1 MLNESNSAQ
10 CESYT
15 LSPEYD
21 NGSLIVSF
29 CHKSRLMNCGVM
41 LHSIAENSKAEGKY
55 DCVIMTSGL
64 SDDDKWLLES
74 AADDMNNFSIRCV
87 DLSGYFEM
95 LSEKYDME
103 IHYNRFF
110 LLALLTEL
118 FSEYD
123 KAVIV
128 SDTAIIRCDI
138 AELARTDM
146 NGCLIAATHDIRRDY
161 RRLTN
166 AVEEQYEGM
175 TVSEY
180 EETVLGIS
188 DGKYCNFRNCLL
200 DLKALRSMG
209 AAERIISMTADKKYA
224 NPLHDALNEL
234 AAGRVFP
241 LGLEWSF
248 PADEKLRFRIENA
261 QQSELYEQ
269 FTAAAKA
276 ARIMDFPESVNPAA
290 DPTVAYAAAFYKY
303 ARTSPYY
310 ERIIIGINK
319 HISRKVADKCVKTEM
334 FRKANMPKQRLK
346 DFVNKL
352 FPKGSRRRN
361 FAKKIL
367 PYQSRRREVLS
378 ALFDH
383 NKERL
388 SVINHYLKMSFRVR
402 FVMPLAR
409 FNPFSSAFGY
419 RAKIKKFKN
428 MYKGKRCFIVGLGPS
443 LTIDD
448 VEKLKGEITFSLNDV
463 FQLFD
468 KTDWRPTYYLCQE
481 LLSRMSPMLYDRL
494 KENLT
499 KNPMPQ
505 IFLPHCKYIRR
516 LRKEF
521 PHTEITSLPIEID
534 WCQYTKDNSR
544 LPFSRKCERIISN
557 AHTTVYSIIQL
568 AVYMGFSEIYLLGTD
583 CNYQVGARHCYDSK
597 LEFSFNNAKKC
608 KMDTEGVLKGF
619 IKAREAVD
627 KIDGVTIYN
636 ATRGGMLE
644 EFPRVDL
651 DEVVCTKHSRNVMNI
666 SYSSSNEFCPYMG
679 VSLYSLLC
687 NNRHVDEINVY
698 VLDLGIDNY
707 NKRKLAAMVGSFHRK
722 LTIIPAQDKLVEL
735 AEKHG
740 LRAFNGSYATYAKL
754 LTAELLPGADKI
766 LAMDAD
772 TIVDGDL
779 FEWYSTDL
787 TDRFLSAV
795 PEITSRFRSSEDP
808 EILNKNK
815 FYCNAGMLL
824 LNLQRFREDRFIEK
838 MLAARDAYGKE
849 LNLVDQTLVNLTCSS
864 DDIVPAHFK
873 YNYFLLSH
881 DRSIRRKA
889 LRIYKEC
896 GWKMSYKGL
905 KKDIRI
911 YHFIGRRRP
920 WISWKF
926 CKYTGLWKKYW
937 KKSPW
942 WDVPRISHLYGAT
955 RGKIK
960 NNPRSYARIPVIGKT
975 IVAITLLLERFTP
988 SLWKGIMSIK
998 NALSPGKEKK

>member
-1 MLNESNSAQ
+1 MLNDSHSVQIGE
-10 CESYT
+10 YT
-15 LSPEYD
+15 ISPEYD
-21 NGSLIVSF
+21 NGLLIVSF
-29 CHKSRLMNCGVM
+29 CTGSSLHNCGVM
-41 LHSIAENSKAEGKY
+41 LHSIAINSKAEDKY

-64 SDDDKWLLES
+64 SDEDEWLLES
-74 AADDMNNFSIRCV
+74 TAEDMDNFSIRCV
-87 DLSGYFEM
+87 DLSDYFKM
-95 LSEKYDME
+95 LSEKYDMP
-103 IHYNRFF
+103 IHYNKFYP
-110 LLALLTEL
+110 LALLTEL
-118 FSEYD
+118 FSEYER
-123 KAVIV
+123 AIIL
-128 SDTAIIRCDI
+128 SGTSIIRCDLSDMAGI
-138 AELARTDM
+138 EL
-146 NGCLIAATHDIRRDY
+146 NGCLFAAPRDIKRDY
-161 RRLTN
+161 RRLENVT
-166 AVEEQYEGM
+166 EEQSEGM

-180 EETVLGIS
+180 EEKVLGIS
-188 DGKYCNFRNCLL
+188 DGIYYNFRNCLL

-209 AAERIISMTADKKYA
+209 AGEKIISSVTEKGYT
-224 NPLHDALNEL
+224 NPLYDALNVL
-234 AAGRVFP
+234 AEGKVYP
-241 LGLEWSF
+241 LGPEWNF
-248 PADEKLRFRIENA
+248 PADEKLRFRIENS
-261 QQSELYEQ
+261 QQSELYDQ
-269 FTAAAKA
+269 FAAASKA
-276 ARIMDFPESVNPAA
+276 AKIMEFTMEANPVA
-290 DPTVAYAAAFYKY
+290 DPAVAYAAAFYKY
-303 ARTSPYY
+303 ARSSPFY
-310 ERIIIGINK
+310 ERIMIGINK
-319 HISRKVADKCVKTEM
+319 HISRKVADKCIKTEM
-334 FRKANMPKQRLK
+334 FRKSSKQRFK
-346 DFVNKL
+346 NFVNKM

-378 ALFDH
+378 ALFDR

-402 FVMPLAR
+402 FAMPLAR
-409 FNPFSSAFGY
+409 FNPFSSAFRY
-419 RAKIKKFKN
+419 RAKIKKFKD

-494 KENLT
+494 RENLT

-505 IFLPHCKYIRR
+505 IFLPHCKYIRK

-521 PHTEITSLPIEID
+521 PLTEITSLPIEVD
-534 WCQYTKDNSR
+534 WCQYTKDNSG
-544 LPFSRKCERIISN
+544 LPFSRKCEKIINN

-597 LEFSFNNAKKC
+597 LEFNFNNAKKC
-608 KMDTEGVLKGF
+608 KMDSDGVLKGF

-651 DEVVCTKHSRNVMNI
+651 DEVVGTKHSSNVMNI

-687 NNRHVDEINVY
+687 NNRHVDELNVY
-698 VLDLGIDNY
+698 VLDLGIDDY
-707 NKRKLAAMVGSFHRK
+707 NRRKLAAMVGSFHRK
-722 LTIIPAQDKLVEL
+722 LTIIPAQDKLAEL

-740 LRAFNGSYATYAKL
+740 LRPFNGSYATYAKL
-754 LTAELLPGADKI
+754 LTAELLPEADKI

-787 TDRFLSAV
+787 TGRFLSAV

-838 MLAARDAYGKE
+838 MLTARETYGKE
-849 LNLVDQTLVNLTCSS
+849 LKLVDQTLVNLTCSS
-864 DDIVPAHFK
+864 DDIVPAHFM

-889 LRIYKEC
+889 LRIYREY
-896 GWKMSYKGL
+896 GWKMNHKGL

-937 KKSPW
+937 EKSPW
-942 WDVPRISHLYGAT
+942 ADVPRISHLNGAT

-960 NNPRSYARIPVIGKT
+960 NNPKSYARIPVIGKT

-988 SLWKGIMSIK
+988 GLWKGIMSIK
-998 NALSPGKEKK
+998 NTLSPSKEKK